1 MAKKLYGPML
11 HPELNQAVCAALQD
25 NALFS
30 GMNED
35 QFSQVLRHASLLKK
49 DPDQMLF
56 QQGMDLTHFYFVY
69 DGAVKLGRNT
79 IKGDEKIIEV
89 VLPGRTFAEGVL
101 FAGAPKYPVTATAI
115 KPSVVVSVQAQ
126 PFLQLLRGSADLC
139 INMLAHLSHKLHW
152 MVKELDH
159 QTLHN
164 ASFRVIDYFL
174 SQVTAVTEEAYQL
187 KLKVPKRDIASR
199 LSIKPETFSRA
210 LKSLENKSLIEV
222 HEKKI
227 ILKNVAELRN
237 LLESEEL

>member
-1 MAKKLYGPML
+1 ML
-11 HPELNQAVCAALQD
+11 HPELNQAVCLALQE

-30 GMNED
+30 GMNDE
-35 QFSQVLRHASLLKK
+35 QFSQVLQHATMVKK
-49 DPDQMLF
+49 ETDQMLF

-115 KPSVVVSVQAQ
+115 KPSLVVSIQAQ
-126 PFLQLLRGSADLC
+126 PFLRLLRGSVDLC
-139 INMLAHLSHKLHW
+139 INMLAHLSLKLHW

-174 SQVTAVTEEAYQL
+174 SHVDDDTDEAFKL
-187 KLKVPKRDIASR
+187 KLSVPKRDIASR

-222 HEKKI
+222 KEHKI
-227 ILKNVAELRN
+227 ILKNVAELRG
-237 LLESEEL
+237 LMESEEL